1 MNIVDIIEKKK
12 NNCELTK
19 EEISFAV
26 DSYLNGN
33 INDSQMTS
41 LLMAITI
48 NGMSFDETYNLTISM
63 LNSGEIIDLS
73 SINGIK
79 VDKHSTGG
87 VGDKTSLVVLP
98 LVAACDVKIAKMS
111 GRGLGYTGGTIDKLE
126 SIGGFNVNLERNDF
140 IDQVNKI
147 NLALVSQ
154 SGNLVPADKKIYALR
169 DVTGTT
175 ESIPLIVSSIM
186 SKKLA
191 SGADKIVLDVKV
203 GKGAFMKNID
213 DARELAKNMVKI
225 GNSFGKETVAILTN
239 MDYPLG
245 YTVGNSLEVLESID
259 TLDCKGETNF
269 TKLCLLIASYM
280 VSLGKNMD
288 LEEAY
293 KEVEEVY
300 KNKKGLNK
308 FYEFIKAQG
317 GDINNIKISSN
328 EIDIISKEEGYIT
341 DIDTISLAELVS
353 NLGAGRKEK
362 DDIIN
367 HKVGIKLLK
376 RINDNVKPGDI
387 LMKVYTEDKIEIED
401 YLKAITI
408 GNNKIEEP
416 KIIYEVIK

>member
-19 EEISFAV
+19 EEISFTV
-26 DSYLNGN
+26 DNYLNGN

-280 VSLGKNMD
+280 VSLGKNID
-288 LEEAY
+288 LDEAY

-387 LMKVYTEDKIEIED
+387 LMKVYTEDKIEVED
-401 YLKAITI
+401 YLKTITI

-416 KIIYEVIK
+416 KIIYEIIK

>member
-26 DSYLNGN
+26 DNYLNGN

-203 GKGAFMKNID
+203 GKGAFMKNMD

-280 VSLGKNMD
+280 VSLGKNID
-288 LEEAY
+288 LDEAY

-387 LMKVYTEDKIEIED
+387 LMKVYTEDKIEVED
-401 YLKAITI
+401 YLKTITI